1 MTTDYNKMEEVL
13 QTTRKSNGHNYVF
26 AQTTILTNI
35 YTANR
40 IFTNITMMADKH
52 NIIIIYS
59 IYIVLYNALL
69 YKALCE
75 YYKLDS
81 DFINLGFIM
90 KHVFS
95 ILKRILCTNTC
106 KYI

>member
-1 MTTDYNKMEEVL
+1 ML
-13 QTTRKSNGHNYVF
+13 
-26 AQTTILTNI
+26 
-35 YTANR
+35 
-40 IFTNITMMADKH
+40 
-52 NIIIIYS
+52 YS
-59 IYIVLYNALL
+59 
-69 YKALCE
+69 KALCE

-95 ILKRILCTNTC
+95 IPKRICINTC

>member
-1 MTTDYNKMEEVL
+1 ML
-13 QTTRKSNGHNYVF
+13 
-26 AQTTILTNI
+26 
-35 YTANR
+35 YT
-40 IFTNITMMADKH
+40 
-52 NIIIIYS
+52 
-59 IYIVLYNALL
+59 
-69 YKALCE
+69 KALCE

-95 ILKRILCTNTC
+95 ILKHILLCTNTC

>member
-1 MTTDYNKMEEVL
+1 ML
-13 QTTRKSNGHNYVF
+13 
-26 AQTTILTNI
+26 
-35 YTANR
+35 
-40 IFTNITMMADKH
+40 
-52 NIIIIYS
+52 YS
-59 IYIVLYNALL
+59 
-69 YKALCE
+69 KALCE

-95 ILKRILCTNTC
+95 ILKRICFNTCTNTC

>member
-1 MTTDYNKMEEVL
+1 ML
-13 QTTRKSNGHNYVF
+13 S
-26 AQTTILTNI
+26 
-35 YTANR
+35 
-40 IFTNITMMADKH
+40 
-52 NIIIIYS
+52 S
-59 IYIVLYNALL
+59 
-69 YKALCE
+69 KALCE

-95 ILKRILCTNTC
+95 ILKRICTNTC